1 MVPEELTKELSCS
14 ETTVIRL
21 WHEHWRAASTGRR
34 EVAGRAAKSPADWA
48 VKPPTCIAEA
58 SRLESGPRGAP
69 YAKVEVQGFGESLL
83 TKPAI
88 SVHTGTRLEPN

>member
-1 MVPEELTKELSCS
+1 MVPEELTKGLSCS
-14 ETTVIRL
+14 ETTVIRQ

-34 EVAGRAAKSPADWA
+34 EVVGRAAKSPADWA

-58 SRLESGPRGAP
+58 SRLESGP

-88 SVHTGTRLEPN
+88 SVHIGTRPEPN

>member
-88 SVHTGTRLEPN
+88 SVHTGTRPKPN